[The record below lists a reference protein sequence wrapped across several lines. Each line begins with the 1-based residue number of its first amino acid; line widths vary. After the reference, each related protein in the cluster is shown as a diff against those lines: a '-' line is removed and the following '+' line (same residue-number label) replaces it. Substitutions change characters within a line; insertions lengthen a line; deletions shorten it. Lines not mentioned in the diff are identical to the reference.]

1 MFLSVF
7 VVDVC
12 PLQDEINSTIDSV
25 EKIEILNFVSDFL
38 FFFIFTLG

>member
-1 MFLSVF
+1 MFLSDF

-12 PLQDEINSTIDSV
+12 PLQEEINSTIDSV

-38 FFFIFTLG
+38 FLFIFTLG